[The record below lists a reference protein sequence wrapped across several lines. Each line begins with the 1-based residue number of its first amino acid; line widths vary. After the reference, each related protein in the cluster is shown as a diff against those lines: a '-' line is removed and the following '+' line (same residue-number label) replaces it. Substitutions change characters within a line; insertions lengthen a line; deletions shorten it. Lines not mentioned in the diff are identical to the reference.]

1 MALADVGVLERN
13 EDGIA
18 KAVGILKQR
27 FGEQPKTSQALREQ
41 HCHTTTYIP
50 SQLPDAVVFAKS
62 TEDVQETVRICA
74 QYKVPIIPF
83 GTGTSLEGGVN
94 APAGGI
100 SIGSAMLVLMLVKFW
115 GILSVSAID
124 WVQIEANSTVLCDE
138 FIAQRVGL
146 IPLTSDEVV
155 DKMQYSRVSFSPA
168 SYNDS

>member
-1 MALADVGVLERN
+1 
-13 EDGIA
+13 
-18 KAVGILKQR
+18 
-27 FGEQPKTSQALREQ
+27 
-41 HCHTTTYIP
+41 
-50 SQLPDAVVFAKS
+50 
-62 TEDVQETVRICA
+62 
-74 QYKVPIIPF
+74 
-83 GTGTSLEGGVN
+83 
-94 APAGGI
+94 
-100 SIGSAMLVLMLVKFW
+100 MLVLMLVEFR